1 MNIESYDYIEY
12 LPTRDCN
19 KKYNLYL
26 LYLTRP
32 KNSSKN
38 YSVKI
43 DVFNQVTL
51 TYRASWIFSIQFAFL
66 SVYRLPVLL
75 KTPVSIIQSI
85 GKHCWP
91 SCIHGQCL
99 SYINNQNL
107 TYCHCESGWSGV
119 QCHIKHTCDC
129 ALGSLCIS
137 NSICLCPTG
146 RFGHR
151 CHLTQLSCES
161 QPCLNDGQ
169 CILEDIRYRHPNHN
183 RSMCICR
190 QGYAGNRCEY
200 RQNQT
205 EIDFSFDDLE
215 TIPSFLLIHLILVEE
230 NAQPKRTSLMK
241 KIQFDESSTKILTSV
256 IFHMAFAQ
264 ILNNYYLIIVRENAI
279 IFEQISAKLIPPY
292 RCQSILELFDEIFS
306 NQHLLKRIKY
316 YHIPCQ

>member
-1 MNIESYDYIEY
+1 M
-12 LPTRDCN
+12 
-19 KKYNLYL
+19 
-26 LYLTRP
+26 
-32 KNSSKN
+32 
-38 YSVKI
+38 
-43 DVFNQVTL
+43 
-51 TYRASWIFSIQFAFL
+51 
-66 SVYRLPVLL
+66 
-75 KTPVSIIQSI
+75 QSI

-151 CHLTQLSCES
+151 CHLTQLSCQS

-169 CILEDIRYRHPNHN
+169 CILEDIRYKHPNHN

-190 QGYAGNRCEY
+190 QGYAGDRCEY

-215 TIPSFLLIHLILVEE
+215 TIPSFFI
-230 NAQPKRTSLMK
+230 NS
-241 KIQFDESSTKILTSV
+241 FD
-256 IFHMAFAQ
+256 
-264 ILNNYYLIIVRENAI
+264 
-279 IFEQISAKLIPPY
+279 
-292 RCQSILELFDEIFS
+292 FS
-306 NQHLLKRIKY
+306 
-316 YHIPCQ
+316 